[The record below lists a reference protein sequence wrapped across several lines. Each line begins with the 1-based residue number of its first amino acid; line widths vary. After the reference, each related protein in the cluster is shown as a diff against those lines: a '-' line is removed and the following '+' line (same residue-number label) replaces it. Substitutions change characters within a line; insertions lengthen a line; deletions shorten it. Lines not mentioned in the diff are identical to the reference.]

1 MPESVSLPL
10 EGRLVNQSKL
20 ERQVANVAKK
30 AGRNLKI
37 DLGTNAKD
45 IKSLEQ
51 PLGRITGQADEFG
64 KSMQAANARV
74 IAFGASVGLINAV
87 VQSFKSLITTT
98 IEVEKSLAKINSIL
112 KTSTS
117 GLNGLKNEIFE
128 IAKGTEQTFGTVAD
142 AALELSRQ
150 GLNATEV
157 TKRLNDA
164 MILARLSGI
173 SAADAVSGL
182 TAAVNSFSNAG
193 LTTTDVLNK
202 ISNAANQFAVSER
215 DLIEGFKRSASVAQ
229 QAGVSID
236 ELGGIITAVQ
246 QKTARGGAVIG
257 NSFKTIF
264 TRIGRADNLDLL
276 KSVGVQV
283 TDLQGKILPATKLIE
298 GLAKQL
304 GSLNDV
310 QVRSITEKIGGGFQ
324 IAPLIAALSDYSS
337 ESSIAIKATE
347 AFRNATDQAYQKNII
362 LNQTLSAAINT
373 TSLSVQDLANRLGE
387 LGVTDTFKE
396 LLNIFNNFTQKARD
410 LLDGEGI
417 GGELARGITKG
428 LGSAL
433 IKGGL
438 AIFGL
443 LLYKLS
449 KQLLKFG
456 VDSFKTFL
464 GLNKEAQKLQSIQAQ
479 IVQTLIGDKNIRE
492 QILRIENSSLSSEN
506 KRAQQAEFFNKALRE
521 RVALTSQLNKVS
533 VGVSPLIRAGATKRG
548 ADGFLPIGAEQR
560 DIGRGVGGASGG
572 AKPVVIPNFA
582 FGNGKKGTMV
592 ANSSEYIVPNFAGGG
607 SAIFNQDMVKS
618 MGLPSGA
625 KKINAA
631 GGFIPNFA
639 QTKGKAGAR
648 MGPSVNS
655 NGQFILLVGGA
666 GSDDPNKTLF
676 SGPLKKGGKV
686 GSYTSKQEADTYL
699 APGYS
704 SVNVPTYGL
713 SQQERS
719 KNAKGSKTDIDFLED
734 NLSNFAGGLALDY
747 AKGLSP
753 SDKVPDATKNQ
764 IKNLFNKGALSGFA
778 GSIFETGLSAIM
790 SSSEFRDYKSRTD
803 TSRIDLPSSP
813 RLFKKFRVPDGQGS
827 GGAEVKNKAG
837 ADQLKSAAKKFYDI
851 IRGDEAAFQFK
862 KDSLFGNKF
871 VDRKT
876 ANERYGVDQKGYN
889 ALEKE
894 YGGKKGAPLPV
905 GLFLR
910 KGQTSRS
917 AGGYIPNFAGGGALE
932 EAIQREK
939 EAGVP
944 INQIRVNQ
952 NGGLRNSQNPNGL
965 AVTNTRDEPTGA
977 IPKNA
982 ARGFV
987 PNFEGGFGPNTAA
1000 AKQTEQISQS
1010 AEKVSKNLDKLGK
1023 TADKSSLA
1031 QEKSNNRM
1039 IALTGSAF
1047 LLQSVFAGVGKETE
1061 GFGSKLAAA
1070 AEGLSSAV
1078 FTQGLLGQV
1087 GGDIGQL
1094 GGALSTKSRSKGT
1107 TARIASRGAA
1117 LERLGGRK
1125 GGIKGFG
1132 LGKSGSAL
1140 LRLAPIIGKSVSIF
1154 TRLIPIVGTLVTA
1167 FQVLNPILKSFG
1179 IDILGGIKDFASL
1192 FADKTPK
1199 IVEQLEKLE
1208 ERLTGVNDRL
1218 AEGIL
1223 SGDSSGKNL
1232 ADSLYNDIR
1241 AQTRAQSL
1249 GIDTNGAPLSDSQR
1263 LQTRLSSNNQNGA
1276 IGIGNSFNS
1285 GFTDGIIARN
1295 IPTLIDP
1302 NSGIEVEATKE
1313 LKEQLGKIAPK
1324 IQSQANAIIISTL
1337 SKQQLNAIDLNSDEG
1352 IKIAIKTAEKQL
1364 GGANVEKIREAQ
1376 KEVLRDIAGGAD
1388 ETTAQLRFL
1397 AALEK
1402 AIEGQVKKTRALN
1415 KEEAIRSALQNKILK
1430 INKEIFL
1437 EQLKRN
1443 DEAKQSLLT
1452 IRTELEFRKEL
1463 EKSSAFTSRSRK
1475 SQLQDEISGIEII
1488 RKKRAA
1494 LAKNSSEFL
1503 TSNLSVK
1510 SLLGANSLGEL
1521 DADKAKQYKQI
1532 VQQIS
1537 EQLINSGQYTREILE
1552 DQLLSIPALSSQQA
1566 EVENIVRLLDEQLK
1580 TTESIIN
1587 IEDAKTLLLSK
1598 EKELLEQINKVKN
1611 EAFQIAEKEAQL
1623 SSKADIK
1630 RLEVAKA
1637 RLQERK
1643 ERNSIVFGGSSSATS
1658 TLDVLNRSSDRRS
1671 EDLDSSIRRRGS
1683 VESIR
1688 QNFTSTARDQGII
1701 GDQRVKDL
1709 LSQIKRG
1716 VSDAAI
1722 RDVGAQLNSIA
1733 SNEDNTVERAIRDQI
1748 KALREYIEIAKKGF
1762 GVNVDS
1768 FKAATKQFSDAV
1780 AEFRGR
1786 STDPDPDPNLA
1797 NNNLRS
1803 PSNRTGSDPFG
1814 PLPTTGSQN
1823 TSGSLTETTIQATSG
1838 PRATASPDIF
1848 NVSENLFSLDT
1859 GEVRRSIDE
1868 VTRYQLERNALV
1880 NQRDLELIAAKDQ
1893 ATRVAI
1899 DIQLQKELQ
1908 KLEINKQIAKIY
1920 ESFENGEISEL
1931 SFQTQIAELDRMKA
1945 TIESAD
1951 QTLSQMFA
1959 SLGVSSEDATRN
1971 IKENLVSGAK
1981 QFVDT
1986 ISDGMVD
1993 ALVSGGSL
2001 KDVLRSAA
2009 LDFTSGMAKAG
2020 LNNLLNQV
2028 GFGGGGIG
2036 GGGVV
2041 GALASVFG
2049 KADGGMIQGM
2059 VSGGSGMK
2067 DDVPAVLMGGEYVMK
2082 KSAVQKYGPNFMN
2095 SLNNGSLPGF
2105 AEGGLV
2111 NRLETGVVSS
2121 DWTPKANRDFLP
2133 YDLPPTTNRSDSGV
2147 FASRWTAAATKPQG
2161 PTPENARNGKG
2172 PATAISEYQQFRI
2185 QENEK
2190 SRTQSGVLASGWTP
2204 KADSGYIESGDEEP
2218 DRDVRTDSGI
2228 VASSWTSNSGFERSS
2243 KKERVENKSGRVESG
2258 IIASRWTPESTQPGF
2273 LKADS
2278 FPSILSPDGFKDGQ
2292 KTASK
2297 FKEGFAEA
2305 MSSGQVQKFAN
2316 GGLVSGSP
2324 FMKER
2329 TADVFGNVRPSSSFK
2344 AQSGAES
2351 FYAPGLYDAGS
2362 ITGSRD
2368 LLSFATQGFTSG
2380 KNDFIASG
2388 NQSSMIS
2395 LEPESM
2401 RLTNFGRNRN
2411 TPLQDI
2417 TKGAKEQAFGLDL
2430 GYKREVL
2437 AYEEQLRQI
2446 KKQKKAQKKAMLTQ
2460 LAISVATMGISAGIA
2475 GASNGIKAAGA
2486 AGTSKFMGGLKGFF
2500 GGGTLPNQT
2509 GTFGGLKNMFSA
2521 RGTITSGNI
2530 GNYIFN
2536 NPSSKLTQELLPGVL
2551 SNAPKAIPI
2560 GGGGN
2565 VFSNLGSQGSGIMPI
2580 RSRPNFVSGL
2590 LNQGTSSGSSFN
2602 FGGVPGDGDGLLPQY
2617 RSGNSFFDGLG
2628 SNARSDERY
2637 ATGGYVGDRAGIDN
2651 VSALLSGG
2659 EFVLNRAATE
2669 RVGPESLQ
2677 QINSGGDS
2685 SLGGEKLDQLV
2696 EKMEEL
2702 IDATKQNAG
2711 EINISVTGGSG
2722 EGGSGS
2728 SGGGKESTETSGEIE
2743 QNQLRQ
2749 EMAQQIK
2756 SKVLE
2761 VIREE
2766 KRLGGSLR

>member
-87 VQSFKSLITTT
+87 VQSFKSLVTTT

-117 GLNGLKNEIFE
+117 GLSGLKDEIFQ
-128 IAKGTEQTFGTVAD
+128 IAKGTEQTFNTVAD

-150 GLNATEV
+150 GLSATEV
-157 TKRLNDA
+157 TSRLNDA

-182 TAAVNSFSNAG
+182 TAAVNSFTKAG
-193 LTTTDVLNK
+193 LTTGEVLNK

-304 GSLNDV
+304 ENLNDV

-396 LLNIFNNFTQKARD
+396 LLNIFNNLAQKARD

-479 IVQTLIGDKNIRE
+479 IVQTLIGDKSIRE
-492 QILRIENSSLSSEN
+492 QILKIENSSLSAEN

-533 VGVSPLIRAGATKRG
+533 VGVSPLIRSGATKRG
-548 ADGFLPIGAEQR
+548 AGGFLPIGAEQK
-560 DIGRGVGGASGG
+560 DINSGVGGASSG

-639 QTKGKAGAR
+639 AKKGKTGPG

-719 KNAKGSKTDIDFLED
+719 KNAKGSKTDIDFLEK

-803 TSRIDLPSSP
+803 TSRIDLPASP
-813 RLFKKFRVPDGQGS
+813 SLFKKFRVPDGQGS

-837 ADQLKSAAKKFYDI
+837 ADQLKSTAKKFYDI
-851 IRGDEAAFQFK
+851 VVGNEAAFQFK

-876 ANERYGVDQKGYN
+876 ASERYGVDRKGYN

-910 KGQTSRS
+910 KGLPSRS

-944 INQIRVNQ
+944 INQIRINQ
-952 NGGLRNSQNPNGL
+952 DGGLRNSQNPNGL

-977 IPKNA
+977 VPKNA

-987 PNFEGGFGPNTAA
+987 PNFEGGFGPNMAA
-1000 AKQTEQISQS
+1000 AKQTENVSKS

-1023 TADKSSLA
+1023 TAGKSALA

-1094 GGALSTKSRSKGT
+1094 GGALSTKSRSKRT

-1117 LERLGGRK
+1117 LGRLGGSK
-1125 GGIKGFG
+1125 GGLKGFG

-1140 LRLAPIIGKSVSIF
+1140 IKLAPIIGKSVSIF

-1179 IDILGGIKDFASL
+1179 IDLLGGIKDFASL
-1192 FADKTPK
+1192 FTDKTPK
-1199 IVEQLEKLE
+1199 IVDQLEKLE

-1223 SGDSSGKNL
+1223 SGDLSGKNI

-1263 LQTRLSSNNQNGA
+1263 LQTRLSSRNQNGA
-1276 IGIGNSFNS
+1276 IGIDESFNS
-1285 GFTDGIIARN
+1285 VTVSGGGTLRRK
-1295 IPTLIDP
+1295 IPTLVDP

-1352 IKIAIKTAEKQL
+1352 IKLAIKTAEKQL

-1376 KEVLRDIAGGAD
+1376 KQVLRDIAGGLD
-1388 ETTAQLRFL
+1388 ETSAQLRFL
-1397 AALEK
+1397 ATLEK
-1402 AIEGQVKKTRALN
+1402 LIEGQVKKTKVLN
-1415 KEEAIRSALQNKILK
+1415 AEDAKRLALQNKILK
-1430 INKEIFL
+1430 VNKEIFL

-1475 SQLQDEISGIEII
+1475 SQLQDEINGIEII
-1488 RKKRAA
+1488 RKKRAS
-1494 LAKNSSEFL
+1494 LAKTSSDFL
-1503 TSNLSVK
+1503 TSNSSVK
-1510 SLLGANSLGEL
+1510 SLLGADSLGEL
-1521 DADKAKQYKQI
+1521 DEGKARQYKKI

-1537 EQLINSGQYTREILE
+1537 EELINSGQYTREILE

-1580 TTESIIN
+1580 TNEAITN

-1598 EKELLEQINKVKN
+1598 EKELLQQINKVKN

-1630 RLEVAKA
+1630 RLEAAKA

-1643 ERNSIVFGGSSSATS
+1643 ERNSILFGGGSSATS
-1658 TLDVLNRSSDRRS
+1658 TIDVLNRSSDRRS
-1671 EDLDSSIRRRGS
+1671 EGLDSSIERRRS

-1688 QNFTSTARDQGII
+1688 QNFTSTAREQGII

-1733 SNEDNTVERAIRDQI
+1733 SNEDNSVEGAIRDQI

-1768 FKAATKQFSDAV
+1768 FTAATKQFSQAV

-1786 STDPDPDPNLA
+1786 GADVDPAPTESSTTTGLRDPN
-1797 NNNLRS
+1797 
-1803 PSNRTGSDPFG
+1803 NRTGSDPFG
-1814 PLPTTGSQN
+1814 PLPPVGSD
-1823 TSGSLTETTIQATSG
+1823 SLPETTIQATSG
-1838 PRATASPDIF
+1838 PRATSNPDIF
-1848 NVSENLFSLDT
+1848 NVSDNLFSLDVSQ
-1859 GEVRRSIDE
+1859 VRRSIDE
-1868 VTRYQLERNALV
+1868 VTQYQLERNALI

-1899 DIQLQKELQ
+1899 DIQLQKELE

-1951 QTLSQMFA
+1951 QTLSQMFQ

-2036 GGGVV
+2036 GGGIV
-2041 GALASVFG
+2041 GVLASVFG

-2095 SLNNGSLPGF
+2095 SINNGSMPGF

-2133 YDLPPTTNRSDSGV
+2133 YDLPPTTNRADSGV

-2161 PTPENARNGKG
+2161 PTPENAKNGKG

-2185 QENEK
+2185 EENEK

-2204 KADSGYIESGDEEP
+2204 KADSGYIESADEEP
-2218 DRDVRTDSGI
+2218 DREVRTDSGI
-2228 VASSWTSNSGFERSS
+2228 VASSWTSGSGFERSS

-2258 IIASRWTPESTQPGF
+2258 LLASRWTPESTQPGF
-2273 LKADS
+2273 LKTDS
-2278 FPSILSPDGFKDGQ
+2278 FPSILSSDGFKDGQ
-2292 KTASK
+2292 KTAYK

-2329 TADVFGNVRPSSSFK
+2329 TADIFGNIRPSGSFK

-2351 FYAPGLYDAGS
+2351 FYAPGLYNSGS
-2362 ITGSRD
+2362 ITGSQD

-2395 LEPESM
+2395 LEPESA

-2437 AYEEQLRQI
+2437 AYEEQLREI
-2446 KKQKKAQKKAMLTQ
+2446 KRQKKAQRKAMLTQ
-2460 LAISVATMGISAGIA
+2460 LAISVGTMALSSGIA
-2475 GASNGIKAAGA
+2475 GIKNGVKAAGA

-2521 RGTITSGNI
+2521 RGTITSGNV

-2536 NPSSKLTQELLPGVL
+2536 NPNSKLTQELLPGVI

-2565 VFSNLGSQGSGIMPI
+2565 VFSNLGNQGSGIMPI
-2580 RSRPNFVSGL
+2580 SSRPNFVSGL
-2590 LNQGTSSGSSFN
+2590 LNQGTNSGSSFN
-2602 FGGVPGDGDGLLPQY
+2602 FGGIPGEGDGLLPQY
-2617 RSGNSFFDGLG
+2617 RLNNSFFDGSG
-2628 SNARSDERY
+2628 STVRPDERF

-2685 SLGGEKLDQLV
+2685 SLGSEKLDELV

-2722 EGGSGS
+2722 DGGSGS
-2728 SGGGKESTETSGEIE
+2728 SGGTESTETSGEIE